1 MRQVASYPSS
11 GEKQSHTAHVSTST
25 RVYYPHLPYFGEA
38 AKIVRSC
45 PSFGPDHVQVEL
57 PSGNQ
62 VVLPLWMLDE
72 EACKGM
78 LICEQPV
85 IAIEALLTLRSLL
98 DSQPLLVGQDST
110 TSGPSSLPG
119 GQVESPK
126 ATAVPV
132 RRTKNRTSGGDP
144 TALS

>member
-1 MRQVASYPSS
+1 
-11 GEKQSHTAHVSTST
+11 
-25 RVYYPHLPYFGEA
+25 
-38 AKIVRSC
+38 
-45 PSFGPDHVQVEL
+45 
-57 PSGNQ
+57 
-62 VVLPLWMLDE
+62 MLDE

-98 DSQPLLVGQDST
+98 DSQPLLVAQDST

-132 RRTKNRTSGGDP
+132 RRTKNRTAGGDP